1 MWNSLPREPGHGT
14 YCLGSSAG
22 GEGGF
27 GGAGDRALGGHDPAR
42 DRVPGAVV
50 GVDVDLAIRVGLV
63 DPGGVLL
70 AERVLH
76 CDLAGDAVDELVAVV
91 VGEPLEHLLG
101 DGRITEELTANA
113 LALLVVDL
121 QDQPLELGEIGRAT

>member
-42 DRVPGAVV
+42 DRVPGAVA

-70 AERVLH
+70 AEIVLT
-76 CDLAGDAVDELVAVV
+76 CDLAAAAVAEVVAGVAV
-91 VGEPLEHLLG
+91 EPLLPSPGAARAPEA
-101 DGRITEELTANA
+101 RTAHPSA
-113 LALLVVDL
+113 LPVA
-121 QDQPLELGEIGRAT
+121 QPQATL